1 MSRTVRLVSKSL
13 AKQVDAQESDSV
25 PYYLTSFPYSVF
37 IILFPLNYGRIR
49 TVGGSAIPQNFILE
63 CGHLLVNMADNPY
76 FFAQR
81 QNFK

>member
-25 PYYLTSFPYSVF
+25 PYYVTSFPYSVF

-49 TVGGSAIPQNFILE
+49 TVGGSALDSSVLVDSSE
-63 CGHLLVNMADNPY
+63 CSMDC
-76 FFAQR
+76 
-81 QNFK
+81 